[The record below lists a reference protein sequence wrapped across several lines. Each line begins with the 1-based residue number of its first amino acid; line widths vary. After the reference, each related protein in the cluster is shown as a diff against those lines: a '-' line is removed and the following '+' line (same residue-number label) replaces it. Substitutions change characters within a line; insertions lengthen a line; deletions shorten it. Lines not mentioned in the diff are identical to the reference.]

1 MVGEE
6 FFEESAGFGDVTRP
20 TCQVG
25 DVVAGGERVGVVGA
39 QHPLL
44 VGEEY
49 FEESAGFGDIPRL
62 TCPVG
67 DVVASGER
75 VGVVGA

>member
-6 FFEESAGFGDVTRP
+6 FFEESAGFGDIPRL
-20 TCQVG
+20 TCPVG
-25 DVVAGGERVGVVGA
+25 DVAAGGECVGVVGA
-39 QHPLL
+39 QHPLT
-44 VGEEY
+44 VDEEL
-49 FEESAGFGDIPRL
+49 FGESAGFGDIPRL